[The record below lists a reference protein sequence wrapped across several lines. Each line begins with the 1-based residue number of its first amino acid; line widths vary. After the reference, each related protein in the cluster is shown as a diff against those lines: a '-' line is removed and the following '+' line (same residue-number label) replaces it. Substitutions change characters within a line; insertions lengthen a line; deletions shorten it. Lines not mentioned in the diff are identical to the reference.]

1 MSTSIIAS
9 LDLGEEELV
18 VEEEEE
24 DEEEEEEEEKTP
36 KDKGMGKD
44 RRRRGC
50 AREARGEQSI
60 VLLSMSYVA

>member
-9 LDLGEEELV
+9 FDFE
-18 VEEEEE
+18 EEEEE
-24 DEEEEEEEEKTP
+24 DEEEKTP

-50 AREARGEQSI
+50 ARDARGEQSI
-60 VLLSMSYVA
+60 VLVSRSYVA

>member
-9 LDLGEEELV
+9 FDF
-18 VEEEEE
+18 EEEE
-24 DEEEEEEEEKTP
+24 DEEEKTP

-50 AREARGEQSI
+50 ARDARGEQSI
-60 VLLSMSYVA
+60 VLVSRSYVA